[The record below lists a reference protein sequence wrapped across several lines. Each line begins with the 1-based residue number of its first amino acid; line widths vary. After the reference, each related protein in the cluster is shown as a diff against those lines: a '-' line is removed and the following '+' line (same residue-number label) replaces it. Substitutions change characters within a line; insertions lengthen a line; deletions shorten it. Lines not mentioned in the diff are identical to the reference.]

1 MYLHITQVH
10 LDMASGFGKA
20 HIEVGGGDSFRECT
34 STAAVG
40 GRALDCEHTIINVT
54 GTCMCII
61 RHIHSIIRMPQ
72 VKIFVYVYMHV
83 HYTSYTQHNKNA
95 TSQNICIRVHA
106 CALYVIYTA

>member
-10 LDMASGFGKA
+10 LDMATPSGFGKA

-40 GRALDCEHTIINVT
+40 GRALDCEHTIIINVT

-61 RHIHSIIRMPQ
+61 RHIHRMSQ
-72 VKIFVYVYMHV
+72 VKIFVYVYM
-83 HYTSYTQHNKNA
+83 
-95 TSQNICIRVHA
+95 
-106 CALYVIYTA
+106 YVINPVLVCVYMHR